1 MSTPNGYMR
10 NSQGHLVPVELVAP
24 IDLARHELVQE
35 IVDKAIKAKAHISE
49 FKHAAMADIEA
60 FVELSAEQYNTKIG
74 GNKGNITLVSYDGQY
89 KIQRAI
95 AEYLQFDE
103 RLQVAKQMID
113 ECIHRWAEGSAPEI
127 RALVDHAFQTDNA
140 GKISTTRVLGLKRLD
155 IQDEQWKKAMQ
166 AISDSIQV
174 TGSKTYLR
182 IYKRIDGTDQWQ
194 PIPLDIAAL

>member
-10 NSQGHLVPVELVAP
+10 NSQGHLVPVELVVP

-35 IVDKAIKAKAHISE
+35 IVDKAIEAKAHISE

-182 IYKRIDGTDQWQ
+182 IYKRINGTDQWQ